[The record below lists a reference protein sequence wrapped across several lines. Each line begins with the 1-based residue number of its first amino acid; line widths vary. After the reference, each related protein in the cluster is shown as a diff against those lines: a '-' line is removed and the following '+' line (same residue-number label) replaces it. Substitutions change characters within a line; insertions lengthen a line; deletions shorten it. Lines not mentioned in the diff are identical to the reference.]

1 MRRFQFRQDRG
12 FQRGSTQTFSFHGSK
27 NVYGLLIRYR
37 DEERLRRG
45 WLGRGGVARLI
56 LVRLKSHR
64 VRVDDLS
71 LGCHDLPRCLSF
83 HITILQKVI
92 LR

>member
-1 MRRFQFRQDRG
+1 MAVK
-12 FQRGSTQTFSFHGSK
+12 TL
-27 NVYGLLIRYR
+27 YGLLIRYR

-71 LGCHDLPRCLSF
+71 PGCHDLPRDVFPSSTGTHHDSPKGYF
-83 HITILQKVI
+83 KISYI
-92 LR
+92 

>member
-1 MRRFQFRQDRG
+1 MS
-12 FQRGSTQTFSFHGSK
+12 STCVAFSFDRIAASNEEVLK
-27 NVYGLLIRYR
+27 PSASMVVKTLYGLLIRYR

-45 WLGRGGVARLI
+45 WLGRGGVAKLI

-71 LGCHDLPRCLSF
+71 P
-83 HITILQKVI
+83 
-92 LR
+92 